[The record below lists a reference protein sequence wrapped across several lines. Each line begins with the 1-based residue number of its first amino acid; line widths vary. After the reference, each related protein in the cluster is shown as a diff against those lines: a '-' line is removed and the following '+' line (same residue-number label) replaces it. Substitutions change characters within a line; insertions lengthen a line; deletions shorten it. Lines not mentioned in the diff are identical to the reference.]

1 VDSESLTHQYP
12 QVLLSAEQIHKR
24 VQEIG
29 KQITRDFQ
37 GKTAYVVCVLESGFI
52 FAADLLREL
61 DVPVICQFVKPWSTQ
76 SSDNTT
82 EIFYSPEVAVEGQD
96 VLLVEAIV
104 QSGVTTEFLIRNLI
118 GRGAKS
124 VKLATLLDKQS
135 ARRVS
140 LQPDYYGFLLNESFV
155 VGYGLGGSHLG
166 RNLPYV
172 AVGKEQAEGAGDFGL
187 RPTPQGVNE
196 V

>member
-1 VDSESLTHQYP
+1 VASESLTQQYP

-24 VQEIG
+24 VQEMG

-37 GKTAYVVCVLESGFI
+37 GKTAYIVCVLENGFI
-52 FAADLLREL
+52 FVADLLREL
-61 DVPVICQFVKPWSTQ
+61 DVPVICQFVKPWSTEA
-76 SSDNTT
+76 SDNTT
-82 EIFYSPEVAVEGQD
+82 EIFYSPEVAVEGQN

-104 QSGVTTEFLIRNLI
+104 QSGVTTEFLMRNLM
-118 GRGAKS
+118 GRGARS

-140 LQPDYYGFLLNESFV
+140 LQPDYYGFLVNESFV

-166 RNLPYV
+166 RNLPYI
-172 AVGKEQAEGAGDFGL
+172 AVGKEQTEGTRDFGT
-187 RPTPQGVNE
+187 RPTPRSSNE